1 MKEVSINPGT
11 YKRGEGA
18 VGVGGYH
25 PSEVFLSFFLDN
37 KISAPDVFSSWSFIS
52 RTHFETSLVMV
63 SYFGY
68 EI

>member
-1 MKEVSINPGT
+1 M
-11 YKRGEGA
+11 
-18 VGVGGYH
+18 GGYH

-52 RTHFETSLVMV
+52 CTHFETSLVMV

-68 EI
+68 EK